1 MAAQSTGMMKRQ
13 GFLVDEAT
21 ILTNGVAKSLTG
33 GAKSQGLNL
42 GCYFSSDAVGSVSV
56 ADQNGAVLATITA
69 PSGGGKVIIERGRFE
84 VYEATSVVLDTA
96 LLSGGSV
103 QVSLY

>member
-21 ILTNGVAKSLTG
+21 ILANGVAKSLTG
-33 GAKSQGLNL
+33 GAKAQGLNI
-42 GCYFSSDAVGSVSV
+42 GAYFSSDAAGSVSV
-56 ADQNGAVLATITA
+56 ADQGGTVLATIAA
-69 PSGGGKVIIERGRFE
+69 PSGGGKVIVERGRFE
-84 VYEATSVVLDTA
+84 VYDATSVVLDTA
-96 LLSGGSV
+96 NLSAGSV

>member
-21 ILTNGVAKSLTG
+21 ILANGVAKALTG
-33 GAKSQGLNL
+33 GAKAQGLNL
-42 GCYFSSDAVGSVSV
+42 GAYFSSDASGSVSV
-56 ADQNGAVLATITA
+56 ADQNGAVLATLTA

-84 VYEATSVVLDTA
+84 VYEATTVTLDTTN
-96 LLSGGSV
+96 LSAGSV

>member
-21 ILTNGVAKSLTG
+21 ILANGVAKALTG
-33 GAKSQGLNL
+33 GAKAQGLNL
-42 GCYFSSDAVGSVSV
+42 GAYFSSDAAGSVAV
-56 ADQNGAVLATITA
+56 ADQNGVVLATVVA
-69 PSGGGKVIIERGRFE
+69 PAGGGKVIIERGRFE
-84 VYEATSVVLDTA
+84 VYEATTVTLDTA
-96 LLSGGSV
+96 NLSAGSV

>member
-21 ILTNGVAKSLTG
+21 ILVNGTPKALTG

-42 GCYFSSDAVGSVSV
+42 GCYFSSDASGSVSV

-84 VYEATSVVLDTA
+84 VYEATTVTLDTA
-96 LLSGGSV
+96 SLSAGSV

>member
-21 ILTNGVAKSLTG
+21 ILVNGVAMPLTG
-33 GAKSQGLNL
+33 GAKAQGLNL
-42 GCYFSSDAVGSVSV
+42 GCYFSSDAAGSVTVS
-56 ADQNGAVLATITA
+56 DQDANVLATVTS
-69 PSGGGKVIIERGRFE
+69 PTGGGKVIIERGRFE
-84 VYEATSVVLDTA
+84 VYEATSVTLDTA
-96 LLSGGSV
+96 GLTGGSV

>member
-1 MAAQSTGMMKRQ
+1 MFPRQ

-21 ILTNGVAKSLTG
+21 ILVNGVAKSLTG
-33 GAKSQGLNL
+33 GAKSQGVNL
-42 GCYFSSDAVGSVSV
+42 GCYFSSDAVGTIEV
-56 ADQNGAVLATITA
+56 ADQNAKVLATIAA

-84 VYEATSVVLDTA
+84 VYDSTSVT
-96 LLSGGSV
+96 LSTVGLSAGSV